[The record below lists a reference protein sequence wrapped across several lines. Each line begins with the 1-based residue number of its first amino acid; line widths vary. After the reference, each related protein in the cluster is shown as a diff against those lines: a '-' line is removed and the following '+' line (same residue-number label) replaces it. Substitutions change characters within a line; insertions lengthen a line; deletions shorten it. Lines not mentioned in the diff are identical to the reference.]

1 MPNTV
6 TKAKP
11 TFQKHRIKEGLKK
24 MLACNYDGKV
34 PAQVSLP
41 AARECVRR
49 VFQKVE
55 HRKSMI
61 AQANPVK
68 ACNVMSLMSAMC
80 N

>member
-55 HRKSMI
+55 HRKSRI
-61 AQANPVK
+61 AQANPVQ
-68 ACNVMSLMSAMC
+68 ASNVMSL
-80 N
+80 